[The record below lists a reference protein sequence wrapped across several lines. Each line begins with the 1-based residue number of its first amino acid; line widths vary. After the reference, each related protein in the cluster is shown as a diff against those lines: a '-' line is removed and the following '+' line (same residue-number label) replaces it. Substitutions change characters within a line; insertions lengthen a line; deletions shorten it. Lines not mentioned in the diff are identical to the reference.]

1 MRLVLVDLSL
11 ALRSVLRQGH
21 RTAIAMI
28 AVSVGVIAMILS
40 AGFIEWLM
48 EGMRE
53 STIHSQLGH
62 IQVVRPGY
70 VEKGT
75 SDPYKYLIVGEKD
88 AMQAMQAEKGM
99 EALAPRLAFSGL
111 LSLGDTTLTFIGQ
124 GVAPEAEAKLSTSV
138 TIISG
143 ENLDPAD
150 PKGVILGRGLATNV
164 GAKVGDTV
172 VMMANTAA
180 GSINAVEGRVR
191 GIFSSVS
198 KAYDDAAL
206 RVPITLGQ
214 SLIRADGAHQWLL
227 LIDDTAHT
235 DSMLRG
241 LRSRFDES
249 KFEFVPWYRL
259 ADFYN
264 KTRELFGRQV
274 AVVQGII
281 AVIFVLSISNTL
293 SMSVL
298 ERTSEIGTCMALGL
312 RRRRI
317 LRIFVSEGLMLGV
330 VGGLTGVILGCIA
343 ALVISRIGIPLPPPP
358 GMDKGFDGHINLTLR
373 VVFDALALAVGAAVV
388 SSLYPAWKASRLVI
402 VDALRRNR

>member
-150 PKGVILGRGLATNV
+150 PKG
-164 GAKVGDTV
+164 
-172 VMMANTAA
+172 
-180 GSINAVEGRVR
+180 
-191 GIFSSVS
+191 
-198 KAYDDAAL
+198 
-206 RVPITLGQ
+206 
-214 SLIRADGAHQWLL
+214 
-227 LIDDTAHT
+227 
-235 DSMLRG
+235 
-241 LRSRFDES
+241 
-249 KFEFVPWYRL
+249 
-259 ADFYN
+259 
-264 KTRELFGRQV
+264 
-274 AVVQGII
+274 
-281 AVIFVLSISNTL
+281 
-293 SMSVL
+293 
-298 ERTSEIGTCMALGL
+298 
-312 RRRRI
+312 
-317 LRIFVSEGLMLGV
+317 
-330 VGGLTGVILGCIA
+330 
-343 ALVISRIGIPLPPPP
+343 
-358 GMDKGFDGHINLTLR
+358 
-373 VVFDALALAVGAAVV
+373 
-388 SSLYPAWKASRLVI
+388 
-402 VDALRRNR
+402 